1 MPPVEHMQD
10 ENLSRVQ
17 RWLLIPLVLCAAIS
31 TAVGIR
37 NALHQ
42 SQDFQWSGERVL
54 LQHND
59 PWAEYLAGDP
69 NHQFIATEI
78 PNYLPILYVLIVP
91 LGLLPLVYA
100 KLLWA
105 LANTVFAGASAV
117 AAGRAFGL
125 ERWRTVA
132 LVCLMMMATPTRIS
146 IGNGQQGLLVLMV
159 WTLTLLST
167 RLTQRGAL
175 LSGIAYFK
183 YSFAPSM
190 ALFLLFR
197 RGVRSFA
204 LSLVPVIAGTGLV
217 WLWITG
223 GRRPLE
229 LVRLL
234 VEPLAVAHEGFRPD
248 AGDPNLMN
256 ILDHSLHGRP
266 EGLVNGV
273 EIAVA
278 LAVCLV
284 ISYFAFRRN
293 PFADISWQ
301 MSLMAVMSYSLF
313 KHHTYDAVVL
323 LLPLAYALS
332 RWQERS
338 ARVLLGLIGYLFF
351 FERVL
356 QAAHMPA
363 MLLRWPAFVVLMAAL
378 AVTYNMGSGFADVE
392 EEVLTNSPARARRV
406 GQNTRVAA

>member
-1 MPPVEHMQD
+1 
-10 ENLSRVQ
+10 
-17 RWLLIPLVLCAAIS
+17 
-31 TAVGIR
+31 
-37 NALHQ
+37 
-42 SQDFQWSGERVL
+42 
-54 LQHND
+54 
-59 PWAEYLAGDP
+59 
-69 NHQFIATEI
+69 
-78 PNYLPILYVLIVP
+78 
-91 LGLLPLVYA
+91 
-100 KLLWA
+100 
-105 LANTVFAGASAV
+105 
-117 AAGRAFGL
+117 
-125 ERWRTVA
+125 
-132 LVCLMMMATPTRIS
+132 
-146 IGNGQQGLLVLMV
+146 
-159 WTLTLLST
+159 
-167 RLTQRGAL
+167 L